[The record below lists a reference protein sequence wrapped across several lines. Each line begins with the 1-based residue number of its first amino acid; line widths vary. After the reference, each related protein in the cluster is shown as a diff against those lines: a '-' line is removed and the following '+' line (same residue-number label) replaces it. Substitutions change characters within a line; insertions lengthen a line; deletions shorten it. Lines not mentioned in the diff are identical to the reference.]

1 MKIKYFFIILL
12 FSISTSFTQTS
23 DSLANY
29 YYKQGFAAL
38 AQKDYDTA
46 KSLLKKSLR
55 EKESDETE
63 YQLAKVYRADTSH
76 WSWNLSRQHIKKAIK
91 LDPQNPEYHLFYGL
105 LAEDLAKNMH
115 LEFETLNDAVKEY
128 ETTVKLD
135 STNVIAWERLAQIK
149 ADYFHEFS
157 HSGNMDFDEGF
168 YKNLAQSLGKY
179 GFLTQYSYARLGKK
193 KAEELYKLLAN
204 PVITFEPNSK
214 QDFKISENAYL
225 EAIKYNPSNPH
236 NYLELCSLYEDNEM
250 PQKGIGILKN
260 LLEINPHNKDAHLN
274 LGLLYY
280 EASELDSSSLEYKK
294 AIDEMSYDEK
304 EDFLVN
310 SVKILLKPIHGDK
323 LDKMGKRQ
331 LEEFIKLYWNFSDP
345 LILTNYNERILEHY
359 SRVAYANLRFSI
371 PKQNIK
377 GWQTDRGQIVIRYGI
392 PKSRTILRPDL
403 GNGIKTHIWKYNK
416 KTFAFISSATI
427 KNPLLAEA
435 GESKY
440 WGDSEQLA
448 KDFIKTDPS
457 DYIPKFEGPI
467 FSAPNTPYQF
477 KDLTRT
483 KLTDL
488 FISYAIKPK
497 TVPDNNRYIPYKHSS
512 GIFFFDSYF
521 KKLGEYKNNMDYLNW
536 ENKIS
541 IPDSGSLFVNTDEL
555 VASPGSGNLSFE
567 IIRDKDKG
575 VATYHGKFNL
585 RNFNSS
591 LLEISDIVLASKVD
605 ADSEISGRINRR
617 DYSILPNPTGIFSND
632 QDLYIYYEVYNLTKN
647 EKDLTDFQQTITLK
661 KKGEEGIS
669 IGKLVG
675 SVMKFIGANNDEQQI
690 GLTSQYQ
697 TKDRNSQIYL
707 QIDMRNYDL
716 GNYLLTIKIKDN
728 ITGEETEKDV
738 NLFWR

>member
-1 MKIKYFFIILL
+1 MLL
-12 FSISTSFTQTS
+12 PISTYYAQTS
-23 DSLANY
+23 DTLANH
-29 YYKQGFAAL
+29 YYKKGFAAL
-38 AQKDYDTA
+38 ARKDYDTA

-55 EKESDETE
+55 EKESPEAE

-76 WSWNLSRQHIKKAIK
+76 WSWNLSRKHIKKAIELNPK
-91 LDPQNPEYHLFYGL
+91 DPEYHLFYGL
-105 LAEDLAKNMH
+105 LAEDLARNMH
-115 LEFETLNDAVKEY
+115 LEFQTLLDAVKEY

-135 STNVIAWERLAQIK
+135 STNVIAWERLAEIK
-149 ADYFHEFS
+149 AEYFHEFS

-168 YKNLAQSLGKY
+168 YNNLAQSLGKY
-179 GFLTQYSYARLGKK
+179 GFLTQYSYVRLGKK
-193 KAEELYKLLAN
+193 RAEELHNLLAN
-204 PVITFEPNSK
+204 PVITFEPHSK
-214 QDFKISENAYL
+214 EDFKISENAYL
-225 EAIKYNPSNPH
+225 EAIKYNPSNQH
-236 NYLELCSLYEDNEM
+236 NYLELSSLYEDNEM
-250 PQKGIGILKN
+250 PQKGIGVLKK
-260 LLEINPHNKDAHLN
+260 LLEINPHNKDVHLN

-280 EASELDSSSLEYKK
+280 EASELDSSSLEYKE
-294 AIDEMSYDEK
+294 AIEEMPYDEK

-310 SVKILLKPIHGDK
+310 SVKILLEPILGDK
-323 LDKMGKRQ
+323 LDKMGERQ
-331 LEEFIKLYWNFSDP
+331 LKKFIKIYWNFSDP

-403 GNGIKTHIWKYNK
+403 GNGIKTHIWKYNNK
-416 KTFAFISSATI
+416 IFAFISSRTI

-440 WGDSEQLA
+440 WDDSEQLA
-448 KDFIKTDPS
+448 EDFIKTDPS
-457 DYIPKFEGPI
+457 DYNPRFEGPI
-467 FSAPNTPYQF
+467 FLAPNAPYQF

-488 FISYAIKPK
+488 FVSYAIKPK
-497 TVPDNNRYIPYKHSS
+497 TIPDNNRDIPYKHST

-521 KKLGEYKNNMDYLNW
+521 NKLGDNKSDIYYLSRR
-536 ENKIS
+536 NKIS

-555 VASPGSGNLSFE
+555 VAKPDSGNLSFE

-575 VATYHGKFNL
+575 VAAYHGKLKL
-585 RNFNSS
+585 RNFDSSS
-591 LLEISDIVLASKVD
+591 LEMSDVVLASKVD
-605 ADSEISGRINRR
+605 ADSAINGRINRK
-617 DYSILPNPTGIFSND
+617 DYSILPNPTEIFSNN
-632 QDLYIYYEVYNLTKN
+632 QDLYIYYEVYNLAKN
-647 EKDLTDFQQTITLK
+647 EKDLTDFQQTIILK

-675 SVMKFIGANNDEQQI
+675 SVMKFFGVNGDEQQI

-697 TKDRNSQIYL
+697 TKDKDSQVYL
-707 QIDMRNYDL
+707 QLDMSDYDP

-728 ITGEETEKDV
+728 ITGKEKEQHV
-738 NLFWR
+738 NLFWQ